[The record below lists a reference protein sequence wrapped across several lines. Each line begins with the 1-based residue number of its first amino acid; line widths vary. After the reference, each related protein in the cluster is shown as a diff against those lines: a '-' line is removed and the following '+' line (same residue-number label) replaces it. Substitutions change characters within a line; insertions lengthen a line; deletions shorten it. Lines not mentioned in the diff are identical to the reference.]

1 MDIEIPASERKKT
14 LYKRIAIWVGCSLV
28 ALAAIAVVW
37 SLAIPS
43 VKRSDLI
50 ISQAER
56 GDVESSVSVT
66 GHVVPA
72 TEVIVSSP
80 VASSIVEVY
89 CREGDSVM
97 AGTPLLRLDLQS
109 TEVKYQQISD
119 ELAMKQNEI
128 EQSRLNS
135 HTKLTDL
142 EMRIKTRQMAADQ
155 LKAQVENEKRL
166 DSVGSGTGERIRQA
180 ELAYR
185 TACME
190 IEQMRR
196 QLANERRVEAAAAR
210 SKQLE
215 GDICLRNLQEAA
227 RTLDDAKLCAPISG
241 IVTFINQSI
250 GGSVGAGE
258 KVALVSDL
266 SRFKVAAE
274 VGESQSDKVN
284 VGAPVRLRIGK
295 KDYNGHVSNLNAKS
309 NSGVVPF
316 TIVLEE
322 PDAGLRS
329 GLTARGNV
337 VYDLKENVVRIPYG
351 SYYAGPGP
359 YRMFVVKDGDTLERR
374 DVMLGDVSAEWVEV
388 KSGIEPGEEVV
399 ISGDSNIKTKQKIK
413 LR

>member
-1 MDIEIPASERKKT
+1 M
-14 LYKRIAIWVGCSLV
+14 AI
-28 ALAAIAVVW
+28 LAVIVVVW
-37 SLAIPS
+37 SMAIPS
-43 VKRSDLI
+43 VKRSDLTLRR
-50 ISQAER
+50 AER

-89 CREGDSVM
+89 SREGDSVS

-109 TEVKYQQISD
+109 TEVQYQQISD
-119 ELAMKQNEI
+119 QLAMKQNEI

-185 TACME
+185 TACLE

-196 QLANERRVEAAAAR
+196 QLANERQVEAAAAR

-215 GDICLRNLQEAA
+215 GDICRRNLQEAA

-241 IVTFINQSI
+241 IVTYINQSV

-258 KVALVSDL
+258 RVALVSDL
-266 SRFKVAAE
+266 SHFKVAAE

-284 VGAPVRLRIGK
+284 IGAPVRLRIGK

-309 NSGVVPF
+309 NSGVVSF
-316 TIVLEE
+316 SVVLDE
-322 PDAGLRS
+322 PGVKLRS

-337 VYDLKENVVRIPYG
+337 VYDLKEDVVRIPY
-351 SYYAGPGP
+351 STFYTGPGK
-359 YRMFVVKDGDTLERR
+359 YSMFVVNGEDMLEKR
-374 DVMLGDVSAEWVEV
+374 DVVLGDVSAEWVEV

-399 ISGDSNIKTKQKIK
+399 ISGDSKIK
-413 LR
+413 NKNRIKLK